1 MWMSKE
7 EKDLI
12 ILDKNTLEKQ
22 KQLRYKE
29 LENRGIPEPERSR
42 AVEAEFTDY
51 PNPKHA
57 IPWGIPITGVD
68 LAGNINL
75 DLIPASSEPPV
86 IQPNTDK
93 TEPFPT
99 SSVNPYP
106 NNPTPDSNSK
116 GIKSN
121 TYNIKHFPAEEL
133 SSSNWLGTA
142 NELNSE
148 PPSVGIEGF
157 NSHKAIPEWRYPI
170 EDSQMVDISVPP
182 ITIEPSGGGGQFNEA
197 VVTPEKKE
205 EKKKSLLKR
214 LAPWI
219 AILGAGFS
227 AAQLIDDYLSDAPEE
242 PKAREK
248 YFTHTPL
255 ELIGEFTLS
264 PTHTGKDVCDDYVGQ
279 TFDLMDVTNRP
290 ILPSEG
296 KGYTELVHPNCHCTW
311 KITKKPKVGVDTLT
325 RKQTTEFHDIESHI
339 KKAAKNHT
347 LHTVK
352 PDGSLSKRTRGTNPI
367 KESIGKIRHQAKWLS
382 DEYLTKAKETARN
395 NNGVLYL
402 IRAATETITDHR
414 SEGEQ
419 YRRKLSGK
427 ELNSMAR
434 TAVGHGMDINHN
446 PEYATGGMI
455 ADSEYDPHRKE
466 IQMLVIETDSQINR
480 YIADGYISAVSI
492 NGGNPRSQNVE
503 PCFEGCTG
511 PECELC
517 NVPQGV
523 ILGEMDGIGMTWV
536 VTDPRGIMWNGI
548 HIPEATPGIKST
560 IIELL

>member
-1 MWMSKE
+1 MSYNT
-7 EKDLI
+7 EKDLL

-29 LENRGIPEPERSR
+29 LEDRGIPEPERSR
-42 AVEAEFTDY
+42 AVQAEFVDY
-51 PNPKHA
+51 PNPEYS
-57 IPWGIPITGVD
+57 IPWPGPVTGAD

-75 DLIPASSEPPV
+75 DLIPASKEPPV

-99 SSVNPYP
+99 PNRNPYP
-106 NNPTPDSNSK
+106 NNPTPDPNSV
-116 GIKSN
+116 GINSH
-121 TYNIKHFPAEEL
+121 TYNITNFPAAP
-133 SSSNWLGTA
+133 STNWVATG
-142 NELNSE
+142 NEPNSE
-148 PPSVGIEGF
+148 PPSVGVEGF

-170 EDSQMVDISVPP
+170 EQSQMVDISIPP
-182 ITIEPSGGGGQFNEA
+182 IIIEPSGQFNEA
-197 VVTPEKKE
+197 VMPEKK

-214 LAPWI
+214 LAPWL

-227 AAQLIDDYLSDAPEE
+227 ATALVNDYLDDAPEE
-242 PKAREK
+242 LKARNR
-248 YFTHTPL
+248 YFTHTPM
-255 ELIGEFTLS
+255 ELIAEFTLS
-264 PTHTGKDVCDDYVGQ
+264 SSHTGKDVCDDYAGK
-279 TFDLMDVTNRP
+279 TFNLLDVSNRP

-296 KGYTELVHPNCHCTW
+296 KGYVELTHPHCSCVW
-311 KITKKPKVGVDTLT
+311 KIEKKPKTGVDTLT
-325 RKQTTEFHDIESHI
+325 RKQQSEFGAIESHI
-339 KKAAKNHT
+339 NKAAKDHT

-367 KESIGKIRHQAKWLS
+367 KESIGKIRHQMRWLS
-382 DEYLTKAKETARN
+382 DEYLTKAKETAMN

-419 YRRKLSGK
+419 YRRKLAGK
-427 ELNSMAR
+427 ELNAMAR

-446 PEYATGGMI
+446 PDYATGGII
-455 ADSEYDPHRKE
+455 ADSEYDNIRKE
-466 IQMLVIETDSQINR
+466 IQMLVIETDPQINQ
-480 YIADGYISAVSI
+480 YIADGSISAVSI
-492 NGGNPRSQNVE
+492 NGGNPRTQSIE

-523 ILGEMDGIGMTWV
+523 VLAEIDGIGMTWV
-536 VTDPRGIMWNGI
+536 VTAPQGIIWRGN
-548 HIPEATPGIKST
+548 HIPNAIPGIKDT
-560 IIELL
+560 VIELL